1 MTTTFRPLP
10 LADSEIYWREPR
22 VGSSLTIADFFPGQ
36 DYRRSD
42 VGRPA
47 DEAEIEAEIRRAVE
61 EQRRSVRLFDP
72 LENFV
77 YSLISAA
84 ALTALL
90 LGVLYSFD
98 FARHLPSPSS
108 EQTVIAPANAPAAA
122 RP

>member
-10 LADSEIYWREPR
+10 LADSEIFWKEPR
-22 VGSSLTIADFFPGQ
+22 VGSSLTIADFLPGRDRQ
-36 DYRRSD
+36 
-42 VGRPA
+42 GGNAIKPA

-61 EQRRSVRLFDP
+61 EGRRSVRLFDP

-77 YSLISAA
+77 YSMISAA

-90 LGVLYSFD
+90 IGILSSFD
-98 FARHLPSPSS
+98 FARHLPSPSP
-108 EQTVIAPANAPAAA
+108 EQTVFMPVNAPTAA

>member
-10 LADSEIYWREPR
+10 LADSEIYWKGPR
-22 VGSSLTIADFFPGQ
+22 VGSSLTIADFLPGH
-36 DYRRSD
+36 DYQRND
-42 VGRPA
+42 AGRPA
-47 DEAEIEAEIRRAVE
+47 DELEIEAEIRRAVE
-61 EQRRSVRLFDP
+61 EGRRSVRLFDP

-77 YSLISAA
+77 YSMISAA

-90 LGVLYSFD
+90 LGVLSSFD

-108 EQTVIAPANAPAAA
+108 EQTVLTPVKAPAVA

>member
-10 LADSEIYWREPR
+10 LANSEIHWKEPR
-22 VGSSLTIADFFPGQ
+22 VGSSLTIADFLPAHN
-36 DYRRSD
+36 YRRSD
-42 VGRPA
+42 AGRPA
-47 DEAEIEAEIRRAVE
+47 DEVQIEAEIHRALEERR
-61 EQRRSVRLFDP
+61 QSVRLFDP

-77 YSLISAA
+77 YSMISAA

-90 LGVLYSFD
+90 LGMLYSFD

-108 EQTVIAPANAPAAA
+108 EQTVLTPVDPPVAA